1 MGVVGGNEAGMVS
14 QMGPRRHTA
23 RTQHVQGSQSG
34 MPVVCTYRLLS
45 TGNVRASLHRLCLQ
59 GLGLPQV
66 QTTPAS
72 AKQTPPPPRPR
83 QSGLVSTAPREGLRS
98 TTTTVPPPIRRVAP
112 PPPSLPFTSHKH
124 TSACTLHSGA
134 RSTPAGAACDTE
146 TTDCADAHHAK
157 HTHAPSHLLR

>member
-72 AKQTPPPPRPR
+72 AKQKTTKWLGFYSTRMSLDALNLNNISPSAVSLTDTYAYTSRRRP
-83 QSGLVSTAPREGLRS
+83 QYPGGCSM
-98 TTTTVPPPIRRVAP
+98 
-112 PPPSLPFTSHKH
+112 
-124 TSACTLHSGA
+124 
-134 RSTPAGAACDTE
+134 
-146 TTDCADAHHAK
+146 
-157 HTHAPSHLLR
+157 

>member
-72 AKQTPPPPRPR
+72 AKQPPPPAPDKVAWFLQHPGKGYVRPQQ
-83 QSGLVSTAPREGLRS
+83 QSLSRFDELH
-98 TTTTVPPPIRRVAP
+98 PPPFPPIYLTQTYIRM
-112 PPPSLPFTSHKH
+112 H
-124 TSACTLHSGA
+124 TSQRRPQYPSGC
-134 RSTPAGAACDTE
+134 SM
-146 TTDCADAHHAK
+146 
-157 HTHAPSHLLR
+157 